1 MKISGA
7 VFVQNFHEQQSDHEV
22 FLEDLK
28 LAELFEPLGFDA
40 IWSVEHHFSPYT
52 MVPDVLQFLTYLCG
66 HTRRIGLGTM
76 VVVLPWHDPVRV
88 AEQISMLDIMA
99 QGRSLT
105 LGFGRGAG
113 RIEFDGFRVPMSEAR
128 ERFAEAAEII
138 KLALS
143 QKRFSFNGKFF
154 QIPEMSIR
162 PQPLDKDLVNRM
174 YGAIVSP
181 ETGDIMAKAGMG
193 MLVIPQ
199 KPWEEHR
206 KDYDAY
212 QLSCERAGFK
222 AKAPIAG
229 CWVYCARTEREAMEA
244 GRKWSKNYAESA
256 LNHYEYHEP
265 EHFKAAKGYEYHAQ
279 MAQVVKAAGGFPE
292 MFADTQVIG
301 TPQRCI
307 EVLRNVQN
315 TLGASEF
322 VGVFKYGGMPYDEAE
337 RSLRL
342 FASEVMPAMKAEARE
357 ESHPAAAGS

>member
-1 MKISGA
+1 
-7 VFVQNFHEQQSDHEV
+7 
-22 FLEDLK
+22 
-28 LAELFEPLGFDA
+28 
-40 IWSVEHHFSPYT
+40 
-52 MVPDVLQFLTYLCG
+52 
-66 HTRRIGLGTM
+66 
-76 VVVLPWHDPVRV
+76 
-88 AEQISMLDIMA
+88 
-99 QGRSLT
+99 
-105 LGFGRGAG
+105 
-113 RIEFDGFRVPMSEAR
+113 MSEAR

-162 PQPLDKDLVNRM
+162 PQPIDKNLVDRM

-212 QLSCERAGFK
+212 VQSCLRAGFK

-229 CWVYCARTEREAMEA
+229 CWVYCASNEREAMEA
-244 GRKWSKNYAESA
+244 GRKWSMNYAESA
-256 LNHYEYHEP
+256 LTHYEYHEP

-279 MAQVVKAAGGFPE
+279 MAQAVKAAGGFTQ

-301 TPQRCI
+301 TPDRCVH
-307 EVLRNVQN
+307 VLREIQN
-315 TLGASEF
+315 QMGASEF
-322 VGVFKYGGMPYDEAE
+322 VGVFKYGGMPYEEAE
-337 RSLRL
+337 RSLKL
-342 FASEVMPAMKAEARE
+342 FASEVMPVIKAEGRQP
-357 ESHPAAAGS
+357 SQTAAAGS

>member
-1 MKISGA
+1 
-7 VFVQNFHEQQSDHEV
+7 
-22 FLEDLK
+22 
-28 LAELFEPLGFDA
+28 
-40 IWSVEHHFSPYT
+40 
-52 MVPDVLQFLTYLCG
+52 
-66 HTRRIGLGTM
+66 
-76 VVVLPWHDPVRV
+76 
-88 AEQISMLDIMA
+88 
-99 QGRSLT
+99 
-105 LGFGRGAG
+105 
-113 RIEFDGFRVPMSEAR
+113 
-128 ERFAEAAEII
+128 
-138 KLALS
+138 
-143 QKRFSFNGKFF
+143 
-154 QIPEMSIR
+154 
-162 PQPLDKDLVNRM
+162 
-174 YGAIVSP
+174 
-181 ETGDIMAKAGMG
+181 
-193 MLVIPQ
+193 VIPQ

-206 KDYDAY
+206 KDYDAFK
-212 QLSCERAGFK
+212 LSCERAGFK

-301 TPQRCI
+301 TPERCI

-342 FASEVMPAMKAEARE
+342 FASEVMPVMKAEVRE
-357 ESHPAAAGS
+357 QAHPAAAGS

>member
-1 MKISGA
+1 
-7 VFVQNFHEQQSDHEV
+7 
-22 FLEDLK
+22 
-28 LAELFEPLGFDA
+28 
-40 IWSVEHHFSPYT
+40 
-52 MVPDVLQFLTYLCG
+52 
-66 HTRRIGLGTM
+66 
-76 VVVLPWHDPVRV
+76 
-88 AEQISMLDIMA
+88 MA

-206 KDYDAY
+206 KDYDAFK
-212 QLSCERAGFK
+212 LSCERAGFK

-229 CWVYCARTEREAMEA
+229 CWVYCARNEREAMEA

-265 EHFKAAKGYEYHAQ
+265 EHFKAARGYEYHAQ

-301 TPQRCI
+301 TPERCI

-322 VGVFKYGGMPYDEAE
+322 VGVFKYGGMPYEEAE

-342 FASEVMPAMKAEARE
+342 FASEVMPALKADRRE
-357 ESHPAAAGS
+357 QAHPAAAGS